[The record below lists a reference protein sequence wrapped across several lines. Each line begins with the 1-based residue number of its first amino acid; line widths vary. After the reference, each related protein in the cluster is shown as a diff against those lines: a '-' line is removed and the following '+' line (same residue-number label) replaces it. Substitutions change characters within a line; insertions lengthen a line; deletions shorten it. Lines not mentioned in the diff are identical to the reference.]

1 MTKKNEPQIYLNKIS
16 ENWIIDRI
24 KKEWIRNNKYISTKY
39 IKTSNII
46 WIIAPWNWNAINKK
60 YLENRKV
67 ICSIYHIDE
76 SKFDELEKKEF
87 YSRDKFVDEY
97 HTISQKTMHQLEKLT
112 SKKITVIPF
121 WVNTEIFFHI
131 SDKESLRKKYKLSNN
146 SYLIGSFQR
155 DSEGYDL
162 TKPKLSKG
170 PDRFI
175 EIVKNFNKDNIHVVI
190 TGRRR
195 NYLINE
201 LKKNDINFS
210 YFEMINFEELNE
222 LYNCLNMY
230 IVASRYEG
238 GPQAIFECGITKTPI
253 ISTNVGVASE
263 ILSPESIFNMDNYL
277 DARENTSVAYQNSAM
292 HIMEKSY
299 PRFIEMFRALNES

>member
-16 ENWIIDRI
+16 ENWIVDRI
-24 KKEWIRNNKYISTKY
+24 KKEWVKNNKNISTKY
-39 IKTSNII
+39 LKSSNII
-46 WIIAPWNWNAINKK
+46 WIIAPWNWNTINKK

-97 HTISQKTMHQLEKLT
+97 HAISQKTMHQLEKLT

-121 WVNTEIFFHI
+121 WINTEIFFHI
-131 SDKESLRKKYKLSNN
+131 NNKESLRKKYKLSTN
-146 SYLIGSFQR
+146 SYVIGSFQR
-155 DSEGYDL
+155 DSEGHDL

-175 EIVKNFNKDNIHVVI
+175 EIVKNFNKDDIHVVI

-201 LKKNDINFS
+201 LKKNNINFS

-222 LYNCLNMY
+222 LYNCLDMY

-238 GPQAIFECGITKTPI
+238 GPQAILECGITKTPI
-253 ISTNVGVASE
+253 ISTNVGVAPE

-277 DARENTSVAYQNSAM
+277 DARENTRVAYENSAM

-299 PRFIEMFRALNES
+299 PRFIEMFRLLNES